1 MASIDRRQNGRWRA
15 RYREHPGGPQRAR
28 HFDRKVD
35 AERFL
40 ARIQSQL
47 LDGSYVDPAAGTRLF
62 GEYAASWQA
71 VQVHRPTTVAQVDNH
86 LRNHALPFFGART
99 IAPIRPSEVQAWVR
113 GRTEVL
119 APATVE
125 VVFRIFGAI
134 LNAAVDDRII
144 ARSPA
149 TGVRLPRIAK
159 RQVVPPT
166 VEQVSA
172 VIDAMPDRYRAL
184 VVLAA
189 GTGLRQGECFGLTV
203 DRVDFLRRTV
213 RVDRQIV
220 MAAGPPQFGPPKT
233 QASVRTVPLPDVVA
247 SVLAAH
253 LEQWPVGTNGSIFTA
268 PTGGALY
275 RNRVGEI
282 WRRSVAAIDLPG
294 LRFHDL
300 RHFYASL
307 LIRHG
312 ESVKVVQARLG
323 HASASETLDT
333 YSHLWPD
340 NEERTRTAV
349 DEAFDSPRQISSAPS
364 HLASR
369 PKPGSRTTGEG
380 T

>member
-1 MASIDRRQNGRWRA
+1 MASIDKRPNGKWRA
-15 RYREHPGGPQRAR
+15 RYRERPGGPQRSR
-28 HFDRKVD
+28 HFDRKTD

-47 LDGSYVDPAAGTRLF
+47 LDGSYVDPTAGARLF
-62 GEYAASWQA
+62 ADYAASWQQS
-71 VQVHRPTTVAQVDNH
+71 QVHRPTTVAQVTNH
-86 LRNHALPFFGART
+86 LRNHILPTFGERPIASIRT
-99 IAPIRPSEVQAWVR
+99 SEVQAWVR
-113 GRTEVL
+113 SRTEVL

-125 VVFRIFGAI
+125 LVFRIFSAI
-134 LNAAVDDRII
+134 LSAAVDDRLI
-144 ARSPA
+144 ARNPC
-149 TGVRLPRIAK
+149 TGVRLPRQAK
-159 RQVVPPT
+159 RQVQPPT
-166 VEQVSA
+166 VEQVTA
-172 VIDAMPDRYRAL
+172 LIDAIPERYRAL

-213 RVDRQIV
+213 RVDRQLV
-220 MAAGPPQFGPPKT
+220 LADCGPPQFGPPKT

-247 SVLAAH
+247 SALAAS
-253 LEQWPVGTNGSIFTA
+253 LERSPARTDGLIFTDTNGN
-268 PTGGALY
+268 PLR
-275 RNRVGEI
+275 RNRFGEV
-282 WRRSVAAIDLPG
+282 WRRTVERIDATG

-349 DEAFDSPRQISSAPS
+349 DECFQREGSE
-364 HLASR
+364 SR
-369 PKPGSRTTGEG
+369 AE
-380 T
+380 